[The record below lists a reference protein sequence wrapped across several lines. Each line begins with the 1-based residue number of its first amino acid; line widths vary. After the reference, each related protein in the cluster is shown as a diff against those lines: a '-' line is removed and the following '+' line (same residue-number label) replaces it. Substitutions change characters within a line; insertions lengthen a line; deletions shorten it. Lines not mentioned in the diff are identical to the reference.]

1 MSNFEA
7 KIAEL
12 NAKAQQ
18 DALAERERAEE
29 EARERA
35 RRMITSLWS
44 LRLKKGAERLRQLIN
59 KSGAAAQVFMLL
71 AEQADRT
78 NAVVA
83 SGKAL
88 ATCLGLSEP
97 TISRAI
103 KLLQTADEN
112 ELPYL
117 EVLKSGGTNVF
128 YTEPRYSMECLENR

>member
-1 MSNFEA
+1 
-7 KIAEL
+7 
-12 NAKAQQ
+12 
-18 DALAERERAEE
+18 
-29 EARERA
+29 
-35 RRMITSLWS
+35 
-44 LRLKKGAERLRQLIN
+44 
-59 KSGAAAQVFMLL
+59 MLL

-117 EVLKSGGTNVF
+117 EVLKSAFERRLNVLLA
-128 YTEPRYSMECLENR
+128 SKLN